1 MGKKLKIVIVGGTVT
16 GIALSNTL
24 SSKKNEV
31 VVIERSE
38 EKAKELSRKLDALV
52 ICGDGTNVEV
62 LREAGVPDCD
72 AIVVCTGHDNDNL
85 MICTIAR
92 SMGVPKII
100 PLANDPRDEQ
110 LFTRLG
116 VKLLVP
122 IVETTVTAI
131 LELLYRK
138 GEERVIDILGEGDV
152 EVIQLALSEHS
163 ALVGKPPSELKNAIV
178 CVVERNG
185 ELIVPK
191 NSFKLEAGDL
201 LTISVKTED
210 ISDLIKAVGAE

>member
-1 MGKKLKIVIVGGTVT
+1 MGNKLKIVIVGGTET
-16 GIALSNTL
+16 GTALSNTL
-24 SSKKNEV
+24 SSKKHEV
-31 VVIERSE
+31 ILIERNE
-38 EKAKELSRKLDALV
+38 EKAKALSRKLDALI

-100 PLANDPRDEQ
+100 PLVNDPRDEQ

-122 IVETTVTAI
+122 VVETTVTAL

-138 GEERVIDILGEGDV
+138 GEERVIDILGKGEV
-152 EVIQLALSEHS
+152 EIIQLTLSDS
-163 ALVGKPPSELKNAIV
+163 SKLVGRAPSELKNAVI
-178 CVVERNG
+178 CVVERDG

-191 NSFKLEAGDL
+191 NGFKLKTGDF

-210 ISDLIKAVGAE
+210 INELIKAVGAE